1 MIIMKKV
8 ISSLIVIVCVFMI
21 FTLNHVQAA
30 EKYYYKGANYSTKI
44 TAELGKSY
52 DSSSSVVIVSASA
65 VFDGVSTG
73 KERVRAFSR
82 CEVVKRI
89 TNANTCYV
97 ESMSVRL
104 AKSNSSGTDDRSAY
118 NFITLATPSPTAST
132 TYFSGISYLINNYY
146 INATL
151 TTIEAILNG
160 MSYKVSHSLADYN
173 RAARVRFDNLTTS
186 NVDVPTT
193 IKYNE
198 VDSAYRKQA
207 KGVGATFSFHD
218 LSKSKFYVTASADA
232 NYVVD
237 IPTGVPYQPPLVI
250 GVKTAEAKVTHT
262 IGN

>member
-1 MIIMKKV
+1 MKKV
-8 ISSLIVIVCVFMI
+8 LTSLIVIVCGFSI
-21 FTLNHVQAA
+21 FTLNVAQAT
-30 EKYYYKGANYSTKI
+30 EKYYYKGANYSTKV
-44 TAELGKSY
+44 TDELGNQY

-82 CEVVKRI
+82 CEVVKKI
-89 TNANTCYV
+89 TNANNCYV

-104 AKSNSSGTDDRSAY
+104 AKSNSSGTDDLSAH
-118 NFITLATPSPTAST
+118 NFITLATPRPTAST
-132 TYFSGISYLINNYY
+132 TFFSGISYLIGNYY
-146 INATL
+146 INASL
-151 TTIEAILNG
+151 TTIEALLNG
-160 MSYKVSHSLADYN
+160 MSYKVSHSFADYN

-193 IKYNE
+193 IKYNL
-198 VDSAYRKQA
+198 VDAAYEKKA

-218 LSKSKFYVTASADA
+218 ISKSKFHVTARADA
-232 NYVVD
+232 NYLLY

-250 GVKTAEAKVTHT
+250 GAKTAEAKITHT